1 MPRQRD
7 ARGLQASLGFSAGE
21 RPDAPLA
28 ARMRPRTLDEF
39 VGQQPAVGPDA
50 LLGRVATGANL
61 PSIILWGPPGCG
73 KTTLAR
79 ILASDAEGEFVAL
92 SAVASGVAELR
103 RVIGEAQQRRDAGVR
118 TVLFIDEIHRFNK
131 AQQDVILPYVEN
143 GTVTLIGA
151 TTENPSFEVVA
162 PLLSRVRVVRL
173 EALAEDDL
181 ANIVERALGDGERGL
196 GALSLAIEEEARE
209 ALVEGAHGDAR
220 AALSALE
227 IAADSARRDGR
238 ERIGPGDVG
247 EMAGWRSLSAV
258 REGRVHELPDPF
270 SCDFWTLKYIFTVEQ
285 VARWCHPDRFPED
298 DAESLRAGL
307 LNKLYGGRLGE
318 LPPLPGSEG

>member
-1 MPRQRD
+1 
-7 ARGLQASLGFSAGE
+7 
-21 RPDAPLA
+21 
-28 ARMRPRTLDEF
+28 MRPRTLDEF

-50 LLGRVATGANL
+50 LLGRAATGGAL

-79 ILASDAEGEFVAL
+79 ILAREAEGEFVAL

-103 RVIGEAQQRRDAGVR
+103 RFIGEAQQRREAGVR

-181 ANIVERALGDGERGL
+181 ARIVERALGDSERGL
-196 GALSLAIEEEARE
+196 GALGLTIEE
-209 ALVEGAHGDAR
+209 
-220 AALSALE
+220 
-227 IAADSARRDGR
+227 
-238 ERIGPGDVG
+238 
-247 EMAGWRSLSAV
+247 
-258 REGRVHELPDPF
+258 
-270 SCDFWTLKYIFTVEQ
+270 
-285 VARWCHPDRFPED
+285 
-298 DAESLRAGL
+298 
-307 LNKLYGGRLGE
+307 
-318 LPPLPGSEG
+318 

>member
-1 MPRQRD
+1 MAARQRNG
-7 ARGLQASLGFSAGE
+7 GLQPALGFDAGE
-21 RPDAPLA
+21 RTDAPLA
-28 ARMRPRTLDEF
+28 ARMRPRALGEF
-39 VGQQPAVGPDA
+39 VGQQAAVGPDA
-50 LLGRVATGANL
+50 LLGRAATGGAL

-79 ILASDAEGEFVAL
+79 ILAREAEGEFMAL

-103 RVIGEAQQRRDAGVR
+103 RVIGEAQHRREAGVR

-173 EALAEDDL
+173 EALDEDDL
-181 ANIVERALGDGERGL
+181 ARIVERALDDGERGL
-196 GALSLAIEEEARE
+196 GAAGLAIGEEARD
-209 ALVEGAHGDAR
+209 ALVAGAHGDAR

-227 IAADSARRDGR
+227 IAAEAAGEASSARR
-238 ERIGPGDVG
+238 
-247 EMAGWRSLSAV
+247 SA
-258 REGRVHELPDPF
+258 
-270 SCDFWTLKYIFTVEQ
+270 WAT
-285 VARWCHPDRFPED
+285 
-298 DAESLRAGL
+298 
-307 LNKLYGGRLGE
+307 
-318 LPPLPGSEG
+318 